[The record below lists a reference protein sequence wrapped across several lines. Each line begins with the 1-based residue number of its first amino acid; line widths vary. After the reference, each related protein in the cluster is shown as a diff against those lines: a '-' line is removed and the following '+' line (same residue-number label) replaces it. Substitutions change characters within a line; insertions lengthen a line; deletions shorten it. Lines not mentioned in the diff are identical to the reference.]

1 MTLWCYDFESMGRVS
16 STNREKCKPQAKMQ
30 KQDTIQRKLLYIK
43 TLCILGE
50 ACLRLRF
57 RNIGVPNEERGPHCP
72 EHLMV

>member
-16 STNREKCKPQAKMQ
+16 NTNREKCKPRAKMP
-30 KQDTIQRKLLYIK
+30 KQDTIQRKLLYIQ
-43 TLCILGE
+43 TLCILVE

-72 EHLMV
+72 ELLMV